1 VSPAGDLAP
10 EGPPSGEPVRRSA
23 AWRDSPS
30 AYGRVSLLLHW
41 ASAGLLV
48 VSFAL
53 AWSWGLPG
61 RGPLQ
66 TSMVNWHRTVGL
78 TILALTLARVAWRL
92 SGRRPGWTL
101 PAWVRILS
109 RSVQA
114 VLVLLLVAVPV
125 LGWAYSN
132 AGGLGVTFA
141 GWPLPP
147 LLPRDQYLAELTVA
161 AHEWSANALLALVGL
176 HVAGAIRHMVRPG
189 DPLGGAMGVRSRSEP
204 PGRSLT

>member
-1 VSPAGDLAP
+1 VNLAP
-10 EGPPSGEPVRRSA
+10 EDPSSGEPVRGTSG
-23 AWRDSPS
+23 WRDSGR
-30 AYGRVSLLLHW
+30 AYGRVSRWLHW

-66 TSMVNWHRTVGL
+66 TSMVNWHRSVGL
-78 TILALTLARVAWRL
+78 SILALTLVRIAWRIT
-92 SGRRPGWTL
+92 GRRPDWGLPLWTK
-101 PAWVRILS
+101 ILS

-114 VLVLLLVAVPV
+114 LVVLLLVAVPV

-132 AGGLGVTFA
+132 AGGLNVTFA

-147 LLPRDQYLAELTVA
+147 LLPRDQYLAELSVTV
-161 AHEWSANALLALVGL
+161 HEWSANALLALVAL

-189 DPLGGAMGVRSRSEP
+189 DPLGSAMGAPSRSN
-204 PGRSLT
+204 GGNRA